1 MKFLQPQI
9 QMSTGIHI
17 PYFKINPLFFW
28 CTLFFKEYLKPQVKI
43 NKMVNEYAAT
53 INLKNTSS
61 LVSIDS
67 SGLYLS
73 LQSIYRVFSQTC
85 ISHHD

>member
-1 MKFLQPQI
+1 
-9 QMSTGIHI
+9 MSTGTHI

-28 CTLFFKEYLKPQVKI
+28 CTLFFEEYLKPQVKM

-53 INLKNTSS
+53 INLKDTSS

-73 LQSIYRVFSQTC
+73 LQSIYRIFSQTC